1 MRCILCELAATWCMG
16 RVYEVQT
23 GQAIY
28 WKLLMKSTFD
38 DIANNSMKNKIAG
51 TDAHPLDLGRDEHG
65 HGRRVRSTTV
75 LCVRR
80 GDSVVMAADGQV
92 TLGASVMKHSAKKI
106 RRLYQDKVLAG
117 FAGSTADAF
126 SLFGRF
132 ETKLEQYAGNLGRSA
147 VELAKD
153 WRTDRMLRHLEA
165 LLIVCDTTATFV
177 LSGTGDVIEPDDGIV
192 AIGSGGSYALASAR
206 ALMENTELSAREIAE
221 KSLRIAGQI
230 CIYTNDQLT
239 IEELKKT

>member
-1 MRCILCELAATWCMG
+1 MN
-16 RVYEVQT
+16 
-23 GQAIY
+23 
-28 WKLLMKSTFD
+28 STFPLH
-38 DIANNSMKNKIAG
+38 AG
-51 TDAHPLDLGRDEHG
+51 VSLPENPSRSAAHPLDLGEL
-65 HGRRVRSTTV
+65 RRVRSTTV

-92 TLGASVMKHSAKKI
+92 TLGATVMKHSAKKI
-106 RRLYQDKVLAG
+106 RRLYQEKVLAG

-132 ETKLEQYAGNLGRSA
+132 EGKLEQFVGNLGRAA

-153 WRTDRMLRHLEA
+153 WRTDKMLRHLEA
-165 LLIVCDTTATFV
+165 LLIVSDLSATFII
-177 LSGTGDVIEPDDGIV
+177 SGNGDVIEPDEGIV

-206 ALMENTELSAREIAE
+206 ALLENTDLSARDIAE
-221 KSLRIAGQI
+221 KSLKIAGQI

-239 IEELKKT
+239 IEELTKPDTK

>member
-1 MRCILCELAATWCMG
+1 MSRKRL
-16 RVYEVQT
+16 
-23 GQAIY
+23 
-28 WKLLMKSTFD
+28 
-38 DIANNSMKNKIAG
+38 
-51 TDAHPLDLGRDEHG
+51 
-65 HGRRVRSTTV
+65 VRSTTV

-80 GDSVVMAADGQV
+80 DGHVVMAGDGQV
-92 TLGASVMKHSAKKI
+92 TLGEGVIKHTAKKI
-106 RRLYQDKVLAG
+106 RRLYQDKILAG

-126 SLFGRF
+126 SLFSRF
-132 ETKLEQYAGNLGRSA
+132 EAKLEQYHGNIGRGA

-177 LSGTGDVIEPDDGIV
+177 LSGNGDVIEPDEGIV

-206 ALMENTELSAREIAE
+206 ALMENTELGARDIAE
-221 KSLRIAGQI
+221 KSLKIAGQI

-239 IEELKKT
+239 VEELKKS

>member
-1 MRCILCELAATWCMG
+1 
-16 RVYEVQT
+16 
-23 GQAIY
+23 
-28 WKLLMKSTFD
+28 MKSTFYD
-38 DIANNSMKNKIAG
+38 SADISLKQNNAENVA
-51 TDAHPLDLGRDEHG
+51 DALGHPLDLGD
-65 HGRRVRSTTV
+65 GRRVRSTTV
-75 LCVRR
+75 LSVRR

-92 TLGASVMKHSAKKI
+92 TLGSSIMKASAKKI

-165 LLIVCDTTATFV
+165 LLIVSDVTATFV
-177 LSGTGDVIEPDDGIV
+177 LSGNGDVIEPDEGLWR
-192 AIGSGGSYALASAR
+192 SGR
-206 ALMENTELSAREIAE
+206 AGVMRWRVRGL
-221 KSLRIAGQI
+221 
-230 CIYTNDQLT
+230 
-239 IEELKKT
+239 

>member
-1 MRCILCELAATWCMG
+1 
-16 RVYEVQT
+16 
-23 GQAIY
+23 
-28 WKLLMKSTFD
+28 MKSTLYGT
-38 DIANNSMKNKIAG
+38 AG
-51 TDAHPLDLGRDEHG
+51 ISLQQKQIENAADATAHPLDLGG
-65 HGRRVRSTTV
+65 GRRVRSTTV
-75 LCVRR
+75 LSVRR

-92 TLGASVMKHSAKKI
+92 TLGASVMKASAKKI

-165 LLIVCDTTATFV
+165 LLIVSDTTATFV
-177 LSGTGDVIEPDDGIV
+177 LSGNGDVIEPDEGIV

-239 IEELKKT
+239 VEELKGK